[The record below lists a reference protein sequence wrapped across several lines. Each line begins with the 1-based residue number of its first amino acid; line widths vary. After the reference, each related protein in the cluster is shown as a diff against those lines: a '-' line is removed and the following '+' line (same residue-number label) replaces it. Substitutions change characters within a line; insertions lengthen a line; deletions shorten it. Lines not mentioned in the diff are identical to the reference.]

1 LFFEVIA
8 KNLFLMQTA
17 LGGISKFFVI
27 FSFFTCIIDILM
39 YINYINNQLRDSI
52 MTVIDFDLT
61 SPVDVMISVAQRAK
75 ALRLE
80 QNITQQELADKVGIA
95 AGTVKRFEKSGE
107 IQFNHL
113 LRIALVLGRLEEFFD
128 IFAPVDVPASLYELK
143 ETKTRQR
150 ARKK

>member
-1 LFFEVIA
+1 MT
-8 KNLFLMQTA
+8 N
-17 LGGISKFFVI
+17 
-27 FSFFTCIIDILM
+27 
-39 YINYINNQLRDSI
+39 INFN
-52 MTVIDFDLT
+52 LT

-95 AGTVKRFEKSGE
+95 IGTVKRFEKSGE

-113 LRIALVLGRLEEFFD
+113 LRIALVLGSLEEFFD
-128 IFAPVDVPASLYELK
+128 IFSPVDVPDSLYELK
-143 ETKTRQR
+143 AAKPRQR